1 MEKVHDYLVEYL
13 RSKGYPEV
21 KKHRHEYLCYYGFDQ
36 SHVYVLIEGVVKAS
50 VTMRE
55 GTEFNVFYMQ
65 GPVSSPSGTRKAP
78 RQSFRSAYGL
88 SRTRLCFTWCLG

>member
-55 GTEFNVFYMQ
+55 GTAFKVLYLQ
-65 GPVSSPSGTRKAP
+65 RSCPVPSLRGVTYGPTPDDHPGRLRMGEKARP
-78 RQSFRSAYGL
+78 R
-88 SRTRLCFTWCLG
+88 